1 MHILNVKISNV
12 LISWTKFSLEMFY
25 QRLGYC
31 EAYLMK
37 SVNLLREKNLP
48 EEATIR
54 MWRNRAK
61 SRGSQE
67 PFMFPDLFL
76 FITNCPMSFSL
87 FLFYANASFYC
98 SDDISPSKVVSSNK
112 QREIGFRPDYQDKSL
127 PKPSPRF
134 FFWEREIWD
143 QSGFPQLKQI

>member
-1 MHILNVKISNV
+1 
-12 LISWTKFSLEMFY
+12 MFY
-25 QRLGYC
+25 KRLEYY

-37 SVNLLREKNLP
+37 SMNLKKKNLP

-67 PFMFPDLFL
+67 PFMFPDFFL
-76 FITNCPMSFSL
+76 FITNSPMSFSL

-112 QREIGFRPDYQDKSL
+112 QREIGFRADYQDKSL
-127 PKPSPRF
+127 PKPSPR